1 MYSVIFDALNDTR
14 NLKTAVEA
22 AKEAKAE
29 VEHSVEV
36 QGCLVYT
43 VGGPHTIAEFGKLAK
58 ELDAMGVDSIC
69 IKDMSGLLK
78 PYDAYE
84 LVKEF
89 RKHST
94 NFLFS
99 YTLTILAVLVPWLT

>member
-1 MYSVIFDALNDTR
+1 MLSMILVTI
-14 NLKTAVEA
+14 KTAVEA

-78 PYDAYE
+78 HMM
-84 LVKEF
+84 LMNSLK
-89 RKHST
+89 
-94 NFLFS
+94 N
-99 YTLTILAVLVPWLT
+99 